1 PFEVQSI
8 HRLDMKRL
16 KRMVAEQDLGPV
28 EIKMRGLGL
37 TPETLRTQLRVRGSH
52 PATLILA
59 GGVGAARAILA
70 QRPREWPVVSGQ

>member
-1 PFEVQSI
+1 
-8 HRLDMKRL
+8 
-16 KRMVAEQDLGPV
+16 AEQDLGPV